1 MKTFKQF
8 SEQAYSSKAQIDEGL
23 VSLGTK
29 AMQYGT
35 KAMQYG
41 TKAFRVVKGLLPKAK
56 PRRIPAGDI
65 GAMRLRQGQATDAV
79 NRLNRST
86 AASKANDATRAA
98 TRETN
103 RLNNLDPR
111 AVSDANK
118 RREATQIMQRNI
130 EMGRPSWYNPNN
142 PGSKEALRRYNADKR
157 SGIRGLPE

>member
-23 VSLGTK
+23 FSLGAK
-29 AMQYGT
+29 AIQYGT
-35 KAMQYG
+35 KYG

-79 NRLNRST
+79 NRLNQST
-86 AASKANDATRAA
+86 AASKAKDAARAA
-98 TRETN
+98 TREKN

-118 RREATQIMQRNI
+118 RRESAQIMQRNI

>member
-23 VSLGTK
+23 ISLGAK
-29 AMQYGT
+29 AIQYGT
-35 KAMQYG
+35 KYG

-56 PRRIPAGDI
+56 PIRIPAGDI

-86 AASKANDATRAA
+86 AASKANDAARTAA
-98 TRETN
+98 REKT

-111 AVSDANK
+111 AVSDRNA
-118 RREATQIMQRNI
+118 REAASQVRQRNI

-142 PGSKEALRRYNADKR
+142 PGSKEALKRHYADKR
-157 SGIRGLPE
+157 SGVKGLPE

>member
-8 SEQAYSSKAQIDEGL
+8 SEQAYSSKAQIDESLLGL
-23 VSLGTK
+23 GAK
-29 AMQYGT
+29 AIQYS
-35 KAMQYG
+35 

-56 PRRIPAGDI
+56 PRRIPSGDI

-86 AASKANDATRAA
+86 AASKANDAARAA
-98 TRETN
+98 TREKN